1 MLWFSI
7 KKNLSLACF
16 ELAQSKR
23 NRFGFCCDNHLA
35 ETIDTQAKLD
45 MARTVEIERNMTN
58 SEAQYFATGDSLWRL
73 IEYYTSVDIFS
84 NVAGYLK
91 NINIIFHHIFVQF
104 VWYDKIDCIRVN
116 CAIIY

>member
-1 MLWFSI
+1 MLYQEISSKVVLICFSDPG
-7 KKNLSLACF
+7 LLY
-16 ELAQSKR
+16 LM
-23 NRFGFCCDNHLA
+23 A
-35 ETIDTQAKLD
+35 ESQAKLD

-91 NINIIFHHIFVQF
+91 NINTIFHHILVQF
-104 VWYDKIDCIRVN
+104 AWYDKIDCIRVN